1 MPTKCVCIYKKPGL
15 SKGGENFFSNK
26 SYKKGI
32 KRGNAWFVNGR
43 WYSYRN
49 LFPVK
54 EDEEEATEKR
64 LKKSKY
70 KFDKYMIEEDNTN
83 PTRLPPTPIKQRHT
97 SIKKLSEIGRLEKDK
112 KSFLKNR
119 KGRTEEDIE
128 REHEQEELD
137 DVDEGLEAMNNYRPG
152 MRLRTGKVTG
162 AQKMI
167 RRMERDI
174 TSKENDLLNITHPLK
189 EINILF

>member
-1 MPTKCVCIYKKPGL
+1 
-15 SKGGENFFSNK
+15 
-26 SYKKGI
+26 
-32 KRGNAWFVNGR
+32 
-43 WYSYRN
+43 
-49 LFPVK
+49 
-54 EDEEEATEKR
+54 
-64 LKKSKY
+64 
-70 KFDKYMIEEDNTN
+70 MIEEDNTN

-97 SIKKLSEIGRLEKDK
+97 SIKKLTEIGRLEKDK

-128 REHEQEELD
+128 REHAQEELD

-174 TSKENDLLNITHPLK
+174 TSKENDLLNITRPLK